1 MNAVKTPILTDS
13 WISMDWDTFVSQS
26 EDPALAKAKGYYYQG
41 HGRFEMLPVGRGH
54 AGDHVMVSNAI
65 NLFCILKAIPIR
77 MFDNC
82 SYHKTGQNECQP
94 DLSAYLYAKAKAVA
108 ATGGIVDLDKS
119 SAPDLAI
126 EIANTSLLD
135 DLGSK
140 RSLYEEL
147 GEELGICEYWVV
159 DVKKAKVTAFEMLD
173 QGSQRIKTSQVLPNF
188 EISVLEEALEQSREA
203 DQSQVGAWLLQ
214 QFQP

>member
-1 MNAVKTPILTDS
+1 MSAVESPILTDS
-13 WISMDWDTFVSQS
+13 WILMDWDAFVSQS
-26 EDPALAKAKGYYYQG
+26 EDPALAKAKSYYFQGY
-41 HGRFEMLPVGRGH
+41 GRFEMLPVGRGH
-54 AGDHVMVSNAI
+54 AGDHVMVGNAI

-82 SYHKTGQNECQP
+82 SYHKTGQDKCQP
-94 DLSAYLYAKAKAVA
+94 DLSAYLYAKAKAVP

-126 EIANTSLLD
+126 EIANASLLD
-135 DLGSK
+135 DLGNK

-147 GEELGICEYWVV
+147 GVAEYWVV
-159 DVKKAKVTAFEMLD
+159 DVKKAKVTAFEMLE
-173 QGSQRIKTSQVLPNF
+173 QGSQRTKISQVLPEF
-188 EISVLEEALEQSREA
+188 EIAVLEEALRRSREA

>member
-1 MNAVKTPILTDS
+1 MSAVKTPILTDS

-26 EDPALAKAKGYYYQG
+26 KDPALAKAKGYYYQG
-41 HGRFEMLPVGRGH
+41 YGRFEMLPVGFNHG
-54 AGDHVMVSNAI
+54 ADHILTSNAI
-65 NLFCILKAIPIR
+65 NLFCILRAIPLQ
-77 MFDNC
+77 MTDNC
-82 SYHKTGQNECQP
+82 SYQKTGQDGCQP
-94 DLSAYLYAKAKAVA
+94 DLSVYVGPRARLVPI
-108 ATGGIVDLDKS
+108 TSGIVNLDRYP
-119 SAPDLAI
+119 APDLVV

-147 GEELGICEYWVV
+147 GVCEYWVV

-173 QGSQRIKTSQVLPNF
+173 QGSQRTRVSQVLPGF
-188 EISVLEEALEQSREA
+188 EIAVLEEALQQSREA

-214 QFQP
+214 QFQL